1 MFISDSPV
9 PVCCRCCL
17 LEGAGSGVLLVPI
30 LGWSLVRVGP
40 DRDLLGEEE
49 GSGVLSGPGE
59 ARTILL
65 LHIIHTRTSKQPLM
79 VRTFFKVYME
89 ISSYFLFHKNK

>member
-1 MFISDSPV
+1 MLPTGGGWVWSTS
-9 PVCCRCCL
+9 
-17 LEGAGSGVLLVPI
+17 GSHFGVEF
-30 LGWSLVRVGP
+30 GQSRTR
-40 DRDLLGEEE
+40 RDLLGEEE

-89 ISSYFLFHKNK
+89 LSSYFLFHKNK